1 MVCGEAICMASD
13 IKYAATTAIT
23 YHQIRMM
30 MTKNKS
36 IDRKHL
42 GQVKGKQKRGG
53 ERESICSEH
62 TNKIGT

>member
-42 GQVKGKQKRGG
+42 GQVKGKQKNHPPPPPGG
-53 ERESICSEH
+53 RRERVIEH
-62 TNKIGT
+62 L